1 MNASKAQKKEA
12 LSRRL
17 FVAAVVTVY
26 LFICLTFSTA
36 DTQADIKSESR

>member
-26 LFICLTFSTA
+26 LFISHFLHC
-36 DTQADIKSESR
+36 